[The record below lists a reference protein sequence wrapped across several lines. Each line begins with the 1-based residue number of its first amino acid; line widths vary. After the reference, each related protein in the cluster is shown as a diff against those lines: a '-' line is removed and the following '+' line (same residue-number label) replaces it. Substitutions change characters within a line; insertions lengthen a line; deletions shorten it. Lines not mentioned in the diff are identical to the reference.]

1 MGAKLPVLSGRELVC
16 AFAKAGWE
24 TARQRGSHIILFAF
38 ALLCAAVP
46 LRAQSNVG
54 ESAAFAFDTR
64 DYTTGLAAESAS
76 FAFDTRIVDG
86 LSGAGVSVSFA
97 FDTRGATL
105 PPLQVAGILRDS
117 SGVPVAGATIQIK
130 RGNAIFWQGTSGV
143 GGTLTAPNLSGVNY
157 TVIVTKTGYVTS
169 VTNITGTSGG
179 ALSLNLQ
186 SAAMPGVLTVQDI
199 SRDIA
204 SGALGVVAPGS
215 FQVFDGSNFV
225 SALAHPPDLS
235 RDTLV
240 LTHGWNSDPSVW
252 ARLMALQIQSRL
264 GAGTPNII
272 AWDWRTDAAAAIP
285 PIDRSPPQGLLLGQA
300 LQATFGTNYQHHV
313 HFIGHSLGTIVNKY
327 ACDYV
332 HGMLNRGNPAAAWN
346 KEVTLPQ
353 ITLLDEAE
361 AASVLGNKVV
371 TKTALAWA
379 FSNTASAI
387 ATAITE
393 AKQDWKNPIPR
404 SAKWIDNYIS
414 AFGIQHEEAVNV
426 CLLAPT
432 VGQAAATWTLGGLD
446 TAHAYA
452 HLWFRNTISPSGTA
466 PVVGFGSS
474 KWIAPVFPPTYPAN
488 GSVWYEN
495 LATTDPLDL
504 TSDPSVLAAIG
515 IPISNCSFPAFTVVP
530 ILAAGTAS
538 SLADA
543 AGNAVISGYHT
554 GVQWVQSTAS
564 NVVHKVGAVTTEV
577 GEKVGLGWDAAMDFE
592 SDVLNAVNQ
601 DLRIALPLASSVF
614 RLILRTQLAPLAPAA
629 NSLVADAT
637 QQAPAAP
644 TAGQPAYAWITVTV
658 PADAGMMAF
667 DFTVTGDPV
676 EDKIACAINDQN
688 VFTLPAKFAPDGKP
702 VSTDMMDVSAYA
714 GQSIELFFG
723 LAGGT
728 STNCQLAIDG
738 LRFVT
743 VPAPKV
749 GVAILG
755 ANAAV
760 KWPAAASGWV
770 LESSETLA
778 IGSWQPVPLGSG
790 PAAQSGVLSIQEAV
804 TGLKK
809 FYRLR
814 RSP

>member
-1 MGAKLPVLSGRELVC
+1 MTHFFHRAIFS
-16 AFAKAGWE
+16 A
-24 TARQRGSHIILFAF
+24 
-38 ALLCAAVP
+38 ALLASAM
-46 LRAQSNVG
+46 LARAGVSYD
-54 ESAAFAFDTR
+54 ESPVFAFDTR
-64 DYTTGLAAESAS
+64 DYMTGLAAESAV
-76 FAFDTRIVDG
+76 FAFDTRVVDG
-86 LSGAGVSVSFA
+86 LQSVAMSASFA

-105 PPLQVAGILRDS
+105 PPLQITGVLRDS
-117 SGVPVAGATIQIK
+117 LGVPVVGATIQIK
-130 RGNAIFWQGTSGV
+130 RAGAIFWQGVSGA
-143 GGTLTAPNLSGVNY
+143 GGTFTTPNLSGVNY
-157 TVIVTKTGYVTS
+157 TVIVTKAGYVTS
-169 VTNITGTSGG
+169 ITNITGTTGG
-179 ALSLNLQ
+179 VLSLNLQ
-186 SAAMPGVLTVQDI
+186 SAAMPGVLTVQDV
-199 SRDIA
+199 SRGIA
-204 SGALGVVAPGS
+204 SSALGVVAPGS
-215 FQVFDGSNFV
+215 FQVFDAASNSFV
-225 SALAHPPDLS
+225 SVVAHPPDPS

-240 LTHGWNSDPSVW
+240 LTHGWKSDPTAW
-252 ARLMALQIQSRL
+252 AQVLAFQVKTRL
-264 GAGTPNII
+264 GLQVPNII
-272 AWDWRTDAAAAIP
+272 AWDWSIDAAALIP
-285 PIDRSPPQGLLLGQA
+285 PIDRTPPQGLLLGQA
-300 LQATFGTNYQHHV
+300 LQQWLGTGYNRHV

-332 HGMLNRGNPAAAWN
+332 HGMLDRGNPAAAWN
-346 KEVTLPQ
+346 KEVTLPH

-361 AASVLGNKVV
+361 AASIAGNKVL
-371 TKTALAWA
+371 TKTAIAWVL
-379 FSNTASAI
+379 SNATTAI

-393 AKQDWKNPIPR
+393 AKKDWKNPIPH

-432 VGQAAATWTLGGLD
+432 VSQSAVTWPWGGLD

-452 HLWFRNTISPSGTA
+452 HLWYRNTISPSGPA

-474 KWIAPVFPPTYPAN
+474 KWIAPTFPPTSPAN

-543 AGNAVISGYHT
+543 TGNAVISGYHT
-554 GVQWVQSTAS
+554 GVQWVKGTAS

-577 GEKVGLGWDAAMDFE
+577 GEKIGLGWDAAMDFE

-601 DLRIALPLASSVF
+601 DLRIVSPLSSSVF
-614 RLILRTQLAPLAPAA
+614 KLLLRTQLAPMAPTANGLA
-629 NSLVADAT
+629 ADGT

-644 TAGQPAYAWITVTV
+644 TAGQPAYAWITVAV
-658 PADAGMMAF
+658 PADAEMMAF

-702 VSTDMMDVSAYA
+702 VSTDMIDVSAYA

-749 GVAILG
+749 GVAITG
-755 ANAAV
+755 TNAAV
-760 KWPAAASGWV
+760 KWPAAASGWT
-770 LESSETLA
+770 LESSDTLA
-778 IGSWQPVPLGSG
+778 PGSWQTVPVGSG
-790 PAAQSGVLSIQEAV
+790 VSLDSGVATLLDPISS
-804 TGLKK
+804 LKK

-814 RSP
+814 KNP